1 MPDASISS
9 IGCCASEATRHFC
22 AVARRRRQ
30 NSTPSPRLTPRTQA
44 RAETRK
50 RVASRPWERTPEDL
64 AMQGLIQMEDP
75 PDDELET

>member
-1 MPDASISS
+1 
-9 IGCCASEATRHFC
+9 
-22 AVARRRRQ
+22 V
-30 NSTPSPRLTPRTQA
+30 A

-75 PDDELET
+75 PEDDELEDHVAL